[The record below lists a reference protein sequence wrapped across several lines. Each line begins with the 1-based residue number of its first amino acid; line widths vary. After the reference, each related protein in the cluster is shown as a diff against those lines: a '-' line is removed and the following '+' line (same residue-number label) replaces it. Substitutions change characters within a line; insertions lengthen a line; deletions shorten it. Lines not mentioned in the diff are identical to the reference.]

1 MASKGP
7 AEEYIAAKMKRMK
20 EDNQRIGTD
29 PRTEMETVKN
39 ESQGF
44 TQCFCLTTDVESYH
58 EMGIGRKLRLL
69 GKYSVVSQYSVALED
84 PLYYFPCYLDL
95 WIRNIT
101 CILAVRSCFIFSVS
115 AAELPF
121 YTSSTTF
128 RVLSMSC
135 VITSFEFISIPVYGV
150 LILMIVIIGYMMTSK
165 EKDFLVR
172 GLKSAITTGIC
183 AMVKYIIWNNPCYKL
198 TSVTMLRST
207 SKPTGWRSTSYSLQ
221 QSHLFSLRTVCFW
234 TFVLCLR
241 VSSWPLVSC
250 PTSFSSAGD
259 TQTWLQRRKRKN
271 TQKHRPRSGKKL

>member
-1 MASKGP
+1 MFSNKILCCIFSGWPSLHTRVHHKRAYAAGGHLRNHQRVDGSTHLSSFYRDAFHLDPFERRLLTTLQILVLVKTFIMASKGP

-150 LILMIVIIGYMMTSK
+150 LILIIVIIGYMMTSK

-172 GLKSAITTGIC
+172 GLKSANTTGIC
-183 AMVKYIIWNNPCYKL
+183 AIVKYII
-198 TSVTMLRST
+198 
-207 SKPTGWRSTSYSLQ
+207 
-221 QSHLFSLRTVCFW
+221 
-234 TFVLCLR
+234 
-241 VSSWPLVSC
+241 
-250 PTSFSSAGD
+250 
-259 TQTWLQRRKRKN
+259 
-271 TQKHRPRSGKKL
+271 

>member
-1 MASKGP
+1 MLLVDTCETINESMVQLIFQVSIVMPSILIPSRGAPLTTLQILVLVKTFIMASKGP

-121 YTSSTTF
+121 YTSLTTF

-135 VITSFEFISIPVYGV
+135 VITSFGFISIPVYGV

-165 EKDFLVR
+165 ENDFLVR
-172 GLKSAITTGIC
+172 GLKSAITTGKCEI
-183 AMVKYIIWNNPCYKL
+183 K
-198 TSVTMLRST
+198 
-207 SKPTGWRSTSYSLQ
+207 
-221 QSHLFSLRTVCFW
+221 F
-234 TFVLCLR
+234 TFVMI
-241 VSSWPLVSC
+241 LV
-250 PTSFSSAGD
+250 
-259 TQTWLQRRKRKN
+259 
-271 TQKHRPRSGKKL
+271 